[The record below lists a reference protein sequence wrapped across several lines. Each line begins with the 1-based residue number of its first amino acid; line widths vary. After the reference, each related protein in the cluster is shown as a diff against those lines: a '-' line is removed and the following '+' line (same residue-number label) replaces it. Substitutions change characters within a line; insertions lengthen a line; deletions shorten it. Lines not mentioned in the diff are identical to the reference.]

1 MDSFDASTQ
10 FAQILRLLAPSTQ
23 LLTRAAHF
31 ALKHHH
37 AEDYLVHTIADVV
50 RDPRTDVNTKLTV
63 FHFIEVLLA
72 ELCHALEQPKSA
84 YAFPYVA
91 ALKQMLPQVL
101 LQTLP
106 GANCLLLYN
115 VYCNLKAISRT
126 LKFGYEEYDLRYNTV
141 AELFTPQDDANIA
154 ANVEFPAVTA
164 DDTADPLAAAWEFL
178 ITKRKQ
184 SQYERLRL
192 LRHLEVCTER
202 TVDEERMFSLRGKAA
217 ALAASRTP
225 AATPA
230 APAAPAA
237 PGATPAVTPAPVATT
252 PGAGQSGSGASQS
265 GSGAGQSGS
274 GAGQSGAGAALATPG
289 AGLSEAGAG
298 HSGAALATPGAAL
311 ATPGA
316 PATAAPTLL
325 LTKRQ
330 ILARMEDDRESHK
343 RSKETLW
350 MVSRPRVSGVSEDEF
365 LTHYWN
371 RLNPTDATHAALV
384 ADLEELNAL
393 AALSYKDKQF

>member
-1 MDSFDASTQ
+1 MDSFDATTQ

-91 ALKQMLPQVL
+91 ALKQMLPQAL

-126 LKFGYEEYDLRYNTV
+126 LKFSYEEYDLRYNSV
-141 AELFTPQDDANIA
+141 AELFTPHDDANIA
-154 ANVEFPAVTA
+154 ANLEFPEVTP

-202 TVDEERMFSLRGKAA
+202 TVEEERMFSLRGKSAA
-217 ALAASRTP
+217 PATRTP

-230 APAAPAA
+230 AAALAG
-237 PGATPAVTPAPVATT
+237 PGATPARTPA
-252 PGAGQSGSGASQS
+252 
-265 GSGAGQSGS
+265 
-274 GAGQSGAGAALATPG
+274 AA
-289 AGLSEAGAG
+289 
-298 HSGAALATPGAAL
+298 

-316 PATAAPTLL
+316 PALSGALDGALATPASTAPGGALAAPASTAPGGAPAAPAPAAPAPAAPAPAPALL

-371 RLNPTDATHAALV
+371 RLNPTDATHAAMV